1 MASPTCGKLGKRGLR
16 LQPVEARRRGRRP
29 QTVESEGIGLRPQP
43 MRNQKGDVPS
53 PCEGRP
59 LPPGDVRGGLTP
71 PVCWAADSTRPHGPA
86 QPRCQERTV
95 TLLRAKPAGCQSLER
110 KAAAAAAAAEFP
122 RPPGDR
128 APAVDVPTSAFS
140 ACPRERGAGSWPGRR
155 QSGRVGPARPLA
167 AVLHGRMLQRRRRRS
182 AIYSFRL
189 PSSWGETPTWE
200 EFTQQS

>member
-1 MASPTCGKLGKRGLR
+1 MSLARAKGGRYRRETSEGDSPLR
-16 LQPVEARRRGRRP
+16 SAGPPTPPGRTAPLSQGARRGR
-29 QTVESEGIGLRPQP
+29 
-43 MRNQKGDVPS
+43 S
-53 PCEGRP
+53 PCSEPSR
-59 LPPGDVRGGLTP
+59 
-71 PVCWAADSTRPHGPA
+71 
-86 QPRCQERTV
+86 Q
-95 TLLRAKPAGCQSLER
+95 GCQSLER
-110 KAAAAAAAAEFP
+110 KAAAAAAAAAEFP

-167 AVLHGRMLQRRRRRS
+167 AVLHGRMLQLRRRRS